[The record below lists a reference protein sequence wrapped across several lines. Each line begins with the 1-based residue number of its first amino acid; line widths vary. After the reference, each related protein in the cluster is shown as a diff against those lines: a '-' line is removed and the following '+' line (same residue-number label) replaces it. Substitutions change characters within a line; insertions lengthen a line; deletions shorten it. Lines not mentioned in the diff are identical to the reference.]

1 MSLLKKLPLHF
12 ANIILAWLSL
22 LLLLIIL
29 LAIWLTP
36 PPRLVIEYQSEN
48 FEIIA
53 DRSWTLFPGDC
64 VLIRWEVRGKQ
75 SIYIEGI
82 ERHEPGS
89 EEFCPAIFAPSP
101 KIELTDHLGGEYRSY
116 SLSNQHLPDFLA
128 NLIGVALLPFF
139 GLLALFYLWRID
151 IEKRPPFRALIIATI
166 ALLLCI
172 ALLRLTGKAA
182 TIVGV
187 LAFLRNLFL
196 DLRWMYSGA
205 LLVPVLYGPL
215 LMHAIWQGAK
225 NRRFAELAVA
235 GGFLLFVGMLYLPFG
250 FDTIGHWEEW
260 FGRAYL
266 DGFYRQRLYTEMAQ
280 RYWLLVPHSIATS
293 VSGETFHGYNLVYAG
308 ILWGKLILLYGVL
321 RQFNVNSLYAFLITT
336 LFAVYPADAGLMY
349 LRSISPQFG
358 ALSLLTACYLILA
371 YKKKQSRAYL
381 AGTGCL

>member
-1 MSLLKKLPLHF
+1 MSLRTKLPSHIV
-12 ANIILAWLSL
+12 NIVLTGSVL
-22 LLLLIIL
+22 LLLLTTIM
-29 LAIWLTP
+29 AIWLSP
-36 PPRLVIEYQSEN
+36 PPRLVVEYQDQTIDIS
-48 FEIIA
+48 A
-53 DRSWTLFPGDC
+53 DRAWTLFPGDC
-64 VLIRWEVRGKQ
+64 LLIRWELRGEQ

-82 ERHEPGS
+82 ERREPGS

-101 KIELTDHLGGEYRSY
+101 KIELTDHFGGEYRSY

-128 NLIGVALLPFF
+128 NLFGVALLPFF

-205 LLVPVLYGPL
+205 LLVPILYGPL
-215 LMHAIWQGAK
+215 LMHAIWQGVK

-235 GGFLLFVGMLYLPFG
+235 GGLLLFVGMLYLPFG

-266 DGFYRQRLYTEMAQ
+266 EGFYRQRIIYGDVPA
-280 RYWLLVPHSIATS
+280 LLVAGATLHSYFCQRGDIPR
-293 VSGETFHGYNLVYAG
+293 L
-308 ILWGKLILLYGVL
+308 
-321 RQFNVNSLYAFLITT
+321 
-336 LFAVYPADAGLMY
+336 
-349 LRSISPQFG
+349 
-358 ALSLLTACYLILA
+358 
-371 YKKKQSRAYL
+371 
-381 AGTGCL
+381 